1 MKFLTFLVDNK
12 EKVGMLSVDEEKI
25 IEISEILDKKINS
38 MLDLIKIFSL
48 NDVEKIKR
56 EFLKNKKYYQKSD
69 VKILSPIRKP
79 IHDIICVGLNY
90 REHIKETENY
100 FKINIEEKAKTVY
113 FSKRAIEIIGQD
125 DSIISRLD
133 LDKELDYEA
142 ELAVI
147 IGKDGKNIS
156 EEKAEEYIFGYSI
169 FNDIS
174 ARTLQRLHNQ
184 WYRGK
189 SLDTFS
195 SMGPVI
201 VYKDE
206 LLLPIEVEIKS
217 RVNNQLRQESNTK
230 YMLKSISQIISE
242 ISEGITL
249 EAGDII
255 ITGTPAGVG
264 LGYEKDKFLKRG
276 DIVECEISGIG
287 ILRNTVK

>member
-1 MKFLTFLVDNK
+1 MKFLTFLVDNQ
-12 EKVGMLSVDEEKI
+12 EKVGILSADEEKI
-25 IEISEILDKKINS
+25 IEISEVSGKKINN
-38 MLDLIKIFSL
+38 MLDLIKFFSL
-48 NDVEKIKR
+48 NDLQKVKE
-56 EFLKNKKYYQKSD
+56 EFLKNKKYYQKND

-90 REHIKETENY
+90 REHIIETKSY
-100 FKINIEEKAKTVY
+100 FKTNIEENAKTVY
-113 FSKRAIEIIGQD
+113 FSKRAVEIIGQED
-125 DSIISRLD
+125 YIISRLD
-133 LDKELDYEA
+133 LDKELDYEV

-147 IGKDGKNIS
+147 IGKNGKNIS
-156 EEKAEEYIFGYSI
+156 EEEAEKYIFGYSI

-174 ARTLQRLHNQ
+174 ARALQRLHNQ

-201 VYKDE
+201 VYRDE
-206 LLLPIEVEIKS
+206 LFLPIEVEIKS
-217 RVNNQLRQESNTK
+217 RVNNQLRQASNTK
-230 YMLKSISQIISE
+230 YMLKSISKIISE

-264 LGYEKDKFLKRG
+264 LGYEKAKFLKSG

-287 ILRNTVK
+287 ILRNIVK

>member
-69 VKILSPIRKP
+69 IKILSPIRKP

-147 IGKDGKNIS
+147 IGKDGKNI
-156 EEKAEEYIFGYSI
+156 
-169 FNDIS
+169 
-174 ARTLQRLHNQ
+174 
-184 WYRGK
+184 
-189 SLDTFS
+189 
-195 SMGPVI
+195 
-201 VYKDE
+201 
-206 LLLPIEVEIKS
+206 
-217 RVNNQLRQESNTK
+217 
-230 YMLKSISQIISE
+230 
-242 ISEGITL
+242 
-249 EAGDII
+249 
-255 ITGTPAGVG
+255 
-264 LGYEKDKFLKRG
+264 
-276 DIVECEISGIG
+276 
-287 ILRNTVK
+287 